1 MFPVSLQLSF
11 WGRQKKSWNWIA
23 KIILSTEYRTKK
35 SIEGIMY
42 CIVPCKEEMNTNA
55 KFAKQSKKLSM
66 NNELISF
73 SYQLNSQRNDSCSA
87 LVFMTS
93 ILPSPRPATWQLLS
107 KVEGEG

>member
-1 MFPVSLQLSF
+1 MFPVSLQLNF
-11 WGRQKKSWNWIA
+11 WARQKKLKLNCKNHFVNRIQN
-23 KIILSTEYRTKK
+23 KKK

-93 ILPSPRPATWQLLS
+93 ILPSPRPAT
-107 KVEGEG
+107 